1 MPGDPPPPA
10 PQPHAPQPSSAAS
23 GIVTDASGAAAIAAQ
38 EKRAHADAARLRERA
53 AQARHAAALAR
64 VAEADR
70 VAAAAQAERDAA
82 ETRLRAALA
91 RAALER
97 AATQPLPGSDDG
109 SGGED
114 SDAGDDPLQDA
125 LFQHEAAALINL
137 HAQAVAVQNIRLL
150 VPLVLDV
157 SSTFYGRWRESF
169 LHVVGRYS
177 LESHVLSDASTLT
190 SPDWVRMDY
199 IVRTWLGGTITD
211 ALAETAIEPGNT
223 ARVSWL
229 AIESQFRG
237 NRETRALHLDA
248 EFRNF
253 KQGDQDITTYCR
265 KLKGMADALRDLGE
279 PVLDRTLVLNLI
291 RGLNGRFEAI
301 GLHLRR
307 GHPFPSFLQARNDL
321 LLEELTMEA
330 TAPATALHVGAAT
343 PSSGSRPPSAPQA
356 PPAAPPQQRP
366 PGQQQPSNGGG
377 GASAPGAASA
387 VVAAV
392 AKCPT
397 VGSNQR
403 LGLIFINHGP
413 DPSTCGLD
421 PGHRRSRTLMLSSAA
436 CSSL

>member
-82 ETRLRAALA
+82 DTRLRAALA

-177 LESHVLSDASTLT
+177 LESHVLSDASTPT

-199 IVRTWLGGTITD
+199 VVRTWLGGTITD

-253 KQGDQDITTYCR
+253 KQGNQDITTYCR

-330 TAPATALHVGAAT
+330 ERIKMPKRGVNWANSKFSCNNQILQIAQLT
-343 PSSGSRPPSAPQA
+343 PCA
-356 PPAAPPQQRP
+356 
-366 PGQQQPSNGGG
+366 
-377 GASAPGAASA
+377 
-387 VVAAV
+387 
-392 AKCPT
+392 
-397 VGSNQR
+397 
-403 LGLIFINHGP
+403 
-413 DPSTCGLD
+413 
-421 PGHRRSRTLMLSSAA
+421 
-436 CSSL
+436 